1 MPEANARATS
11 QDALSP
17 SELAELE
24 LQQELRSMFN
34 VDTQEYLQAY
44 ISLVQQLQ
52 HSTWT
57 VDVQEM
63 YRCIH
68 TIKGGAVTVGADPVL
83 YVSAALEDLL
93 SDLRYLQTPPLLAD
107 GKLSQM
113 LLEAGELLTGS
124 LQIAAIGQSALE
136 IVQPTVDRILAL
148 RAAVQ
153 QNYLPEWDEHQQL
166 FQEFAENGFDL
177 VVLDLTMALEQLP
190 AEGTVPATTVRTAKQ
205 TLRQLLQIGKD
216 LGFDA
221 GWLQLLKRSQVL
233 LHRLENAFWQL
244 NWPRY
249 LELLKDIS
257 RKGGKLP
264 QPQQPVAPVAI
275 EVAAAAPVAVAIAE
289 VTPPLVTVEPE
300 IQPEPSEIPEPAQLP
315 EPEGLLAEDAFV
327 SVPDPSEIE
336 PTTAKA
342 ATSAASAQIPVPLE
356 RLDRSAQDLIET
368 LLAARAVQGFYN
380 TLQVQLQQMVTLAQ
394 DSANYITRLRQ
405 IQDDY
410 ALLDHLQVD
419 PDSSGPTLE
428 RYRQGYTI
436 INRLLETSLRL
447 SELGAEVSTSNYQ
460 TAESIQRLDR
470 NILDLQQTVEASRL
484 VPFKT
489 LSFRARGILRDLT
502 NRYGKPTQLV
512 VQGEQIE
519 LDAGTVQ
526 GLEPALLHLIRN
538 AYDHGLESPKER
550 LGLGK
555 PEQGTIN
562 LSLRRQGKTYSLTV
576 QDDGR
581 GVDAKL
587 IQQIAQNKGL
597 PLKSTDTPAQLLAV
611 LCQPGFSSRDAVSD
625 LSGRGVGMDVVAD
638 QVNSLGGR
646 LSLDTV
652 VGQGTT
658 FHLQIPVPRL
668 LVRCVLVQSGDR
680 TLAIPADEVIT
691 TNLLDNLS
699 ATRAEEDSSY
709 SWIIKDEDQS
719 LPGLTLQEY
728 WSQGKAAIGRSLVE
742 TAVCLRVRAATGD
755 AWLIADELLDQV
767 DLLIN
772 PIPDPLVLPA
782 GLMGVS
788 LLTDGKLVPV
798 LEPARLAEW
807 LLTNPVSSQL
817 AHPLTNE
824 AAPIPP
830 VAQSD
835 VDRKPTI
842 LVVDDAALVRRR
854 IEASLTN
861 YGYTVQTCRDGLEA
875 WNWLQDHPTP
885 ALMISD
891 IEMPGMDGFTLIN
904 RCRQAEMTMPVLVVS
919 SRLSEEWGD
928 EARRLG
934 ATDYLTKGFTTPELI
949 EKVSAYLT

>member
-1 MPEANARATS
+1 MPEVNARAMS

-17 SELAELE
+17 PELAELE

-44 ISLVQQLQ
+44 ISLVQRLQ

-57 VDVQEM
+57 ADVQEL

-68 TIKGGAVTVGADPVL
+68 TIKGGAVTVGSDAVL

-113 LLEAGELLTGS
+113 LLEAGELLTAS
-124 LQIAAIGQSALE
+124 LQIEAVGQSAQE
-136 IVQPTVDRILAL
+136 IVQPTVDRILSL
-148 RAAVQ
+148 RTAVQ
-153 QNYLPEWDEHQQL
+153 QNYLPEWDERQQL

-177 VVLDLTMALEQLP
+177 VVLDLTMVLEELP
-190 AEGTVPATTVRTAKQ
+190 TEGTVSATAIQMAKQ

-216 LGFDA
+216 LEFEA
-221 GWLQLLKRSQVL
+221 GWIQLLKRSQVL
-233 LHRLENAFWQL
+233 LKRPENAFWQQ
-244 NWPRY
+244 NWPSY
-249 LELLKDIS
+249 LELLKDAA

-264 QPQQPVAPVAI
+264 QPVSTEPVST
-275 EVAAAAPVAVAIAE
+275 EVFAAAPVAVAIAD
-289 VTPPLVTVEPE
+289 VAPPPITVKPE
-300 IQPEPSEIPEPAQLP
+300 IQPEPAQLA
-315 EPEGLLAEDAFV
+315 EPEVLLSEDAFV
-327 SVPDPSEIE
+327 SVPDAATPE

-342 ATSAASAQIPVPLE
+342 TTSSTSAQIPVPLE
-356 RLDRSAQDLIET
+356 RLDRSAQDLVET
-368 LLAARAVQGFYN
+368 LLAARAVQGFYT
-380 TLQVQLQQMVTLAQ
+380 TLQAQLLQMVTLAQ

-410 ALLDHLQVD
+410 ALLDNLQGDAV
-419 PDSSGPTLE
+419 SSGPTVE

-502 NRYGKPTQLV
+502 NRFGKPAQLI
-512 VQGEQIE
+512 VQGEQLE

-538 AYDHGLESPKER
+538 AYDHGLESPAER
-550 LGLGK
+550 LAQGK
-555 PEQGTIN
+555 PEQGTLT
-562 LSLRRQGKTYSLTV
+562 LSLRRQGNTYSLTL

-587 IQQIAQNKGL
+587 IQQVAQKKGL
-597 PLKSTDTPAQLLAV
+597 PLKNTDTPARLLAV
-611 LCQPGFSSRDAVSD
+611 LCQPGFSSRDAVTD
-625 LSGRGVGMDVVAD
+625 ISGRGVGMDVVAS

-646 LSLDTV
+646 LGLNTV
-652 VGQGTT
+652 LGQGTT
-658 FHLQIPVPRL
+658 FDLQIPVPRL

-691 TNLLDNLS
+691 TNLMDNLS
-699 ATRAEEDSSY
+699 ATLADKNLSY

-728 WSQGKAAIGRSLVE
+728 WSQGKAAVGRSQLD
-742 TAVCLRVRAATGD
+742 TAVCLQVRAASGVV
-755 AWLIADELLDQV
+755 WLIADELLDQV

-772 PIPDPLVLPA
+772 PIPQPLVLPA

-788 LLTDGKLVPV
+788 LLDNGKLVPV
-798 LEPARLAEW
+798 LEPSRLAEW
-807 LLTNPVSSQL
+807 LLTHAESTDQPIHSEQAAS
-817 AHPLTNE
+817 LT
-824 AAPIPP
+824 P
-830 VAQSD
+830 VAQPE
-835 VDRKPTI
+835 VAGKQTI

-854 IEASLTN
+854 IEASLTT

-875 WNWLQDHPTP
+875 WNWLQVHPTP

-919 SRLSEEWGD
+919 SRLSEEWGT

-949 EKVSAYLT
+949 EKVSFYLT